1 MSQMSRRLI
10 LTGAAAAG
18 VVNTAQAQEN
28 RNPGPPPPPPS
39 FAGQTILVAGATGRT
54 GKFIVASLLANGAKV
69 RAFSRNIDQ
78 AKKDVPKAE
87 WIKADVKDAASL
99 KGIAKGCDRVVFAI
113 GSNSFRDPSN
123 KPDLVD
129 SAGVIALAN
138 EAKAAKAKQYVLIS
152 SIGVTD
158 PAVQTATGFAAVL
171 RYKLEGE
178 KGLAASGVP
187 HTIIRPA
194 GLWDRPGGEFN
205 VALLTNDANI
215 GAMVSRE
222 DVASVVVYALATDKV
237 LGKTFTCFNVPG
249 YDVHAWKRDFPKI
262 VSV

>member
-1 MSQMSRRLI
+1 MSQLSRRLI
-10 LTGAAAAG
+10 LSGAAAAG
-18 VVNTAQAQEN
+18 VVGAAQAQEN
-28 RNPGPPPPPPS
+28 RNPGPPPPMPS

-54 GKFIVASLLANGAKV
+54 GKFVVSMLLANGAKV

-87 WIKADVKDAASL
+87 WIKADVKEVASL

-129 SAGVIALAN
+129 SAGVIALAQ

-152 SIGVTD
+152 SVGVTD
-158 PAVQTATGFAAVL
+158 PANQTATGFAAVL

-187 HTIIRPA
+187 HTIIRPV
-194 GLWDRPGGEFN
+194 GMWDRPGGEFN

-222 DVASVVVYALATDKV
+222 DVAAVVLQSLASEKV
-237 LGKTFTCFNVPG
+237 LGKTFTCFNLPG
-249 YDVHAWKRDFPKI
+249 FDVHAWKRDFPKI
-262 VSV
+262 VSL